1 MAIICKTG
9 AYMAWPDLF
18 AAAQVVLLFLRAKSF
33 QSLEHLR
40 PCFAPS

>member
-1 MAIICKTG
+1 MAIIWKTG
-9 AYMAWPDLF
+9 AYMAWPDF
-18 AAAQVVLLFLRAKSF
+18 AAAQVVLFFLRAKSF